1 MLKVNIIAVG
11 KLKEKY
17 FTDACNE
24 YIKRL
29 GSFCSISVT
38 EIAERKCPHEPSQ
51 ADIAATVN
59 DESKRIL
66 AAVGATDAVVAL
78 CIEGREYSSE
88 QLAKLIDDFKMHS
101 SSGRVCFIIGGSWG
115 LSDEVKRRADVRL
128 SMSPMTFPHMLAR
141 VMLLEQIYRAFG
153 ISAGSKYHK

>member
-29 GSFCSISVT
+29 GAFCSISVT
-38 EIAERKCPHEPSQ
+38 EIAEHKCPHEPSQ

-66 AAVGATDAVVAL
+66 AAVGAADAVVAL
-78 CIEGREYSSE
+78 CIEGKEYSSE
-88 QLAKLIDDFKMHS
+88 QLAKLIDDFKMRS

>member
-29 GSFCSISVT
+29 GAFCSISVT
-38 EIAERKCPHEPSQ
+38 EIAEHKCPHEPSQ

-66 AAVGATDAVVAL
+66 AAVGATDTVVAL
-78 CIEGREYSSE
+78 CIEGKEYSSE
-88 QLAKLIDDFKMHS
+88 QLAKLIDDFKMRS